1 MNTDARFFF
10 CISGFIGFI
19 LFFSL
24 GWLVTGN
31 ALDALLRGSIGCL
44 FFAVGGRIFLGAVLR
59 SLSVEFSSNS
69 KEPSAEADSS
79 RDSSPPAANQSEPTP
94 EELAVRASA
103 EATSEAAAG
112 VEPGVNTSA

>member
-1 MNTDARFFF
+1 MNNDARFFF
-10 CISGFIGFI
+10 CISGFVGFI
-19 LFFSL
+19 LFFLL

-44 FFAVGGRIFLGAVLR
+44 LFAVGGRVFLGAVLR
-59 SLSVEFSSNS
+59 SLPVEFSSNP
-69 KEPSAEADSS
+69 KEPSTEV
-79 RDSSPPAANQSEPTP
+79 DSSPGSLPPSGNQSEPTP